1 MQILIHIIV
10 SFILA
15 LGISLFAVPVI
26 VRTVRKLKLLD
37 QPNIRSSSEKAIPS
51 LGGIAIFFGFLF
63 GSAIGSYDY
72 ELPEMIYIV
81 IPTILMLFIGLKDD
95 LVSLPPYKKIIGQFI
110 TASVIIF
117 LAKIRFTDLHGFLGY
132 TNIGIVPGAL
142 ITGFVIIVL
151 INAFNLMDGIDGLAS
166 GLSML
171 AVVIFGTWFYLS
183 GHPGYAILSFA
194 LVGAIAGFFYFN
206 VYGDQYK
213 IFMGDTGALFL
224 GTIISILLIK
234 FNEFNIDQT
243 QPYAIQSVPAISFG
257 ILAYPLIDTVRV
269 MIIRMLQYK
278 SPFSADKNHLHHRL
292 LALGFSHQKA
302 TYTILG
308 MNILF
313 IFAVFALHELGVL
326 RLMVYILVTGGILFM
341 IPAFYIRK
349 RKLIRLNDP
358 VQQLLIPG
366 STDELLNNRR
376 SNQKIRKQ
384 RKRSPLLDS
393 DTFFQKF
400 NLW

>member
-1 MQILIHIIV
+1 MQILLHIILG
-10 SFILA
+10 FILA
-15 LGISLFAVPVI
+15 LSISLFAIPVI

-63 GSAIGSYDY
+63 GTAIGSYAY

-81 IPTILMLFIGLKDD
+81 ITTILMLFIGLKDD
-95 LVSLPPYKKIIGQFI
+95 LVSLPPYKKIIGQI
-110 TASVIIF
+110 VTAGIIIF
-117 LAKIRFTDLHGFLGY
+117 LAKIQFTSLHGFLGY
-132 TNIGIVPGAL
+132 TNIGLVPGTL

-171 AVVIFGTWFYLS
+171 AVIIFGTWFYLS
-183 GHPGYAILSFA
+183 GHFGYAILSFA
-194 LVGAIAGFFYFN
+194 LLGAIAGFFYFN
-206 VYGDQYK
+206 VYGVRYK

-243 QPYAIQSVPAISFG
+243 QPYAIESVPAISFG
-257 ILAYPLIDTVRV
+257 ILAYPLIDMIRV
-269 MIIRMLQYK
+269 MVIRMLQFK

-292 LALGFSHQKA
+292 LTLGFSHRKA
-302 TYTILG
+302 TYTIIA

-313 IFAVFALHELGVL
+313 IMAVFALHQLGVL
-326 RLMVYILVTGGILFM
+326 RLIVYILVSGGILFM
-341 IPAFYIRK
+341 IPAFFIRK

-358 VQQLLIPG
+358 VQQLLIPDT
-366 STDELLNNRR
+366 TDEFLNNRR
-376 SNQKIRKQ
+376 SNQKTRKRRKQ
-384 RKRSPLLDS
+384 SPLLDS